1 MRAIESHALDPGD
14 ERSAPKPEKGRVV
27 AVETGKARYELEL
40 ELDEGGSRLITD
52 GIDVQWLCRAHRQAR
67 AERLVERSQP
77 VSAHRR

>member
-40 ELDEGGSRLITD
+40 DEGGSR
-52 GIDVQWLCRAHRQAR
+52 
-67 AERLVERSQP
+67 RSK
-77 VSAHRR
+77 SYRSGATR